1 MIPQKLQLYNFLSYG
16 QEVEPLDF
24 RGLELACLTG
34 ANGVGKSSLLEA
46 ITWALW
52 GKSRAASDDDL
63 IRHGHQQMWVDFE
76 FKLGRSLYRVTRK
89 RTLKGRG
96 QSSLDFM
103 ISSGAT
109 TKLVKK
115 KQTTLP
121 DKWRSLA
128 GTSKNETQAI
138 ITDTLKMSYETFVNS
153 AFLRQGKAD
162 EFTLKKPQERKKVLA
177 DILNLAYYDQ
187 LTDRAKVRIKELTMR
202 VAGLQQQLEFV
213 QSDIKDKQD
222 LTTKTKIA
230 KEDLRKSNAQ
240 VKKLEQELTQ
250 LTTQKEKQE
259 TALAKAQHLDEQ
271 LTLYQKDI
279 SQLEE
284 EYQEQKNALKNEQKF
299 LSQAKII
306 GANYQKLIDHRQQDE
321 MLNKLLAEK
330 NELLGQQAI
339 LEQAVTTSQ
348 NENRLAQSQLVEKI
362 KLLITQVDQ
371 KKGIERQI
379 NQLTKQV
386 EGMQRTEASSTKL
399 EQKLQALKNE
409 LEQGKLLLAQI
420 TEQGQKIKTRITT
433 LQTTRQADCPLCEQ
447 KLTSSHRQKI
457 ITSLKKERE
466 QAVQKYK
473 EVQAEISK
481 QQEEIRDL
489 GRQFSILQK
498 KSDGKT
504 KLEAE
509 LLNSQTQQ
517 QKITQAE
524 KEIKF
529 LQTELKSLEQAGQQN
544 SAIKNQEQQL
554 AKIKATLAQLKY
566 QPTQHQKIKENIKKL
581 ATYEQQK
588 AKLERV
594 QDNIARG
601 QENLRKISQTK
612 VSKIKKQQK
621 TKVAR
626 EKLDFDQVEIT
637 KLKNLAQ
644 TKQRKLIS
652 LRTETADI
660 QTQAGALQEKLT
672 RLQKLAQAAK
682 KQKTELSRLTTE
694 KSQYE
699 ELVVAFGKSG
709 IQAMI
714 IETAT
719 PEIEE
724 EANKLL
730 NKMTD
735 GRMQVHF
742 LTQRQKKSSD
752 EVMET
757 LDIIINDEMG
767 VKNYEMFSGGE
778 AYRINFA
785 IRIALSKLLANR
797 AGAKL
802 QFLVI
807 DEGFGTQ
814 DNAGR
819 ESIIEAINSISDDFA
834 KILVIT
840 HIQELKDAFAT
851 RIEVVKDQAGS
862 HYEIAD

>member
-46 ITWALW
+46 VTWVLW

-103 ISSGAT
+103 VSSGVT
-109 TKLVKK
+109 TKSAPK

-187 LTDRAKVRIKELTMR
+187 LVDKAKAKIKELAIR
-202 VAGLQQQLEFV
+202 IAGLEQQLEFA
-213 QSDIKDKQD
+213 QEDIKDKKD
-222 LTTKTKIA
+222 LATETKTA
-230 KEDLRKSNAQ
+230 TEALQKSNTQ
-240 VKKLEQELTQ
+240 IKKLEQELTQ
-250 LTTQKEKQE
+250 LNKQKEGQE
-259 TALAKAQHLDEQ
+259 ANLTKAQHLDER

-279 SQLEE
+279 SQLEQD
-284 EYQEQKNALKNEQKF
+284 YQEQKNALRDEQNF
-299 LSQAKII
+299 LSQDKII
-306 GANYQKLIDHRQQDE
+306 NANYQKLIDYRQQDE
-321 MLNKLLAEK
+321 KLNELLARK
-330 NELLGQQAI
+330 NELLSQQTS
-339 LEQAVTTSQ
+339 LEQIVSAHQ
-348 NENRLAQSQLVEKI
+348 AKDMLARGQLVEKV
-362 KLLITQVDQ
+362 KFLTTQVNQKETITQN
-371 KKGIERQI
+371 ISR
-379 NQLTKQV
+379 LAKQV
-386 EGMQRTEASSTKL
+386 AQIRQAETSSERL
-399 EQKLQALKNE
+399 EQKIQTLKTK
-409 LEQGKLLLAQI
+409 LAQSKLLLGQI
-420 TEQGQKIKTRITT
+420 TEQGQKIKVRIAT
-433 LQTTRQADCPLCEQ
+433 LQTTRQADCPLCKQ

-457 ITSLKKERE
+457 IADLKLERQ
-466 QAVQKYK
+466 QAVQKYQVAQAKIARQQSEIKDLTSQHQDLRK
-473 EVQAEISK
+473 ELANK
-481 QQEEIRDL
+481 AP
-489 GRQFSILQK
+489 F
-498 KSDGKT
+498 
-504 KLEAE
+504 EAE
-509 LLNSQTQQ
+509 LLNLQTQR
-517 QKITQAE
+517 QKIDQANI
-524 KEIKF
+524 EIKA
-529 LQTELKSLEQAGQQN
+529 LQVKIKLLDQAQPKDSQ
-544 SAIKNQEQQL
+544 IKHQEQQL
-554 AKIKATLAQLKY
+554 TKIKTELARFEY
-566 QPTQHQKIKENIKKL
+566 QTAEHQKIKASIKKL
-581 ATYEQQK
+581 DDYEQQK
-588 AKLERV
+588 TKLERV
-594 QDNIARG
+594 RENIARG
-601 QENLRKISQTK
+601 QDNLQKIGQAKASK
-612 VSKIKKQQK
+612 VKEQQK
-621 TKVAR
+621 TMAAR
-626 EKLDFDQVEIT
+626 KKLDFDQGEIT
-637 KLKNLAQ
+637 GLKNLAQ
-644 TKQRKLIS
+644 VKQRKLDS
-652 LRTETADI
+652 LRTDTAGI
-660 QTQAGALQEKLT
+660 QAQAGALQEKLT
-672 RLQKLAQAAK
+672 RLKTIAQAVK
-682 KQKTELSRLTTE
+682 KQRVELNRLTAE

-699 ELVVAFGKSG
+699 ELMVAFGKSG

-714 IETAT
+714 IETAI

-742 LTQRQKKSSD
+742 LTQRQKKTGTD
-752 EVMET
+752 VMET

-840 HIQELKDAFAT
+840 HIQELKNAFAT

-862 HYEIAD
+862 HYEIVG